1 MKTVKRIGMDVL
13 VALYCLQLPLFVAYL
28 ADRKSVV

>member
-28 ADRKSVV
+28 AMNL

>member
-13 VALYCLQLPLFVAYL
+13 VALYCLQLPVMVAYL
-28 ADRKSVV
+28 VMHL

>member
-13 VALYCLQLPLFVAYL
+13 VALYCLQLPAVIAYL
-28 ADRKSVV
+28 VINL

>member
-13 VALYCLQLPLFVAYL
+13 VALYCLQLPVMVAYL
-28 ADRKSVV
+28 IMHL

>member
-13 VALYCLQLPLFVAYL
+13 VALYCLQLPWVVVYL
-28 ADRKSVV
+28 MLNL

>member
-13 VALYCLQLPLFVAYL
+13 LALYFAQLPLVIVYL
-28 ADRKSVV
+28 VMNL